1 MEYMGVIFVAGVH
14 GVGKTTAC
22 TYAVRSFGLAHYS
35 ASGLIKS
42 EKANSIPE
50 KGKAVS
56 DVEGNQALLIRGV
69 KKACEQHQGRI
80 ILDGHFTL
88 LKPDGRIELVS
99 IEVFSSLSLNGIVV
113 YHDEPAAIAER
124 LHRRDGE
131 NYHVDV
137 IARHQDSE
145 LAHAKFVAA
154 ELGLSI
160 DILSAFDS
168 DTLIATISRWW
179 ELK

>member
-1 MEYMGVIFVAGVH
+1 MGVIFVAGVH

-22 TYAVRSFGLAHYS
+22 AYAARSLGLAHYS

-42 EKANSIPE
+42 EKTSAIPE
-50 KGKAVS
+50 QGKTVF

-69 KKACEQHQGRI
+69 EKACGQHQGRI

-88 LKPDGRIELVS
+88 LKLDGRIEAVA
-99 IEVFSSLSLNGIVV
+99 IEVFSSLSLNGVVV

-124 LHRRDGE
+124 LHKRDGE
-131 NYHVDV
+131 NHSVDV

-145 LAHAKFVAA
+145 LAHAQLVAA
-154 ELGLSI
+154 ELGLPLEL
-160 DILSAFDS
+160 LSAFDS
-168 DTLIATISRWW
+168 DGLIATMSRWW
-179 ELK
+179 WSK

>member
-1 MEYMGVIFVAGVH
+1 MGVIFVAGVH

-22 TYAVRSFGLAHYS
+22 AYAVRSLGLAHYS

-50 KGKAVS
+50 QGKAVS
-56 DVEGNQALLIRGV
+56 DVEGNQALLICGV
-69 KKACEQHQGRI
+69 EKACGQHQGRI

-88 LKPDGRIELVS
+88 SKPDGRIDAVAVD
-99 IEVFSSLSLNGIVV
+99 VFSSLSLNGVIV
-113 YHDEPAAIAER
+113 YHDEPAAIVER

-131 NYHVDV
+131 SYSVDV

-145 LAHAKFVAA
+145 MAHAQFVAA
-154 ELGLSI
+154 ELGLPLE
-160 DILSAFDS
+160 ILSAFDS
-168 DTLIATISRWW
+168 DSLIAAISRWW
-179 ELK
+179 GQK